1 MIKLFSDGGGTSSG
15 AAASA
20 AIIENQAGQKLKLV
34 AFLGGATNNE
44 AEIFAG
50 LVGFALLQV
59 IGETSPV
66 HWVCDSE
73 YVLKSATGYIQQW
86 QKNGWKTAAKKPVK
100 NQGLWR
106 SYLELA
112 RGLKIKPQHVA
123 GHSGHPENEACD
135 AAATWAQMNGESL
148 LGEGKEG
155 ISADVDSGELGEGWI
170 LLDGRDVLA
179 GLRGEESAETHE
191 PEPEALQAL
200 RERILNLGI
209 LGFDYQP
216 SQFIRRPREE
226 VSVELV
232 FRKVELKLKEAEKLL
247 QSLGESGEV
256 LNRPLVELI
265 ALTKKLQQKN

>member
-20 AIIENQAGQKLKLV
+20 AIVENQAGEKLKLV

-59 IGETSPV
+59 MGETSPV

-106 SYLELA
+106 AYLELS

-135 AAATWAQMNGESL
+135 AAATWAQLNGESL
-148 LGEGKEG
+148 LADGKEG

-170 LLDGRDVLA
+170 LLDGRDVLD
-179 GLRGEESAETHE
+179 GLRVEE
-191 PEPEALQAL
+191 PEVLSGL
-200 RERILNLGI
+200 RDKIVDLGI
-209 LGFDYQP
+209 LGFDHQP
-216 SQFIRRPREE
+216 SQSLGRAVIE
-226 VSVELV
+226 VSAELV
-232 FRKVELKLKEAEKLL
+232 LKKVELKLKEVEKLL
-247 QSLGESGEV
+247 K
-256 LNRPLVELI
+256 PLVEQESEI
-265 ALTKKLQQKN
+265 ALALNKSLSEMIVRIGKS